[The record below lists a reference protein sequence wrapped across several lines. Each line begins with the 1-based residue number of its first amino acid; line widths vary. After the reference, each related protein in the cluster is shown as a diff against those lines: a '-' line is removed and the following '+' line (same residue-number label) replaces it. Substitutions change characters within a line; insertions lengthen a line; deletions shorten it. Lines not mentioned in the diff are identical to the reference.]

1 MQHIQAP
8 LRQGVARRLALGTVE
23 EVGVQLVICEKPSVA
38 ADVARALSSSHKF
51 EKTEWGF
58 SSPDVLVAAAAGH
71 LVSELYPEE
80 YDEKYKVWSYESLP
94 VIPERVM
101 YKPRDAR
108 AAQRLKLLAELL
120 RREDVTEIVN
130 ACDAGRE
137 GELIFKLIVQYA
149 KVPGKSISR
158 AWFSS
163 MTSQA
168 ILAAFSSLK
177 PDAEMQPL
185 EAAARCR
192 AEADWLVGM
201 NATRAASCTLGG
213 GRLTL
218 SLGRVQT
225 PTLALV
231 VARDLEIES
240 FVTQDYFQVEATF
253 LAPSGSYK
261 GLWRAGRDT
270 TDSDRF
276 STRPD
281 AESLTSRVKS
291 ATRFFVD
298 AVEVKQEDVA
308 PPRLFDLTD
317 LQREAN
323 KKYGMTATRTLAAAQ
338 SCYEIHKVLSYP
350 RTDSR
355 YITADMGS
363 VIGALVNRV
372 KTADQSYSA
381 AADAVLG
388 ALDPKVIINDAKVTD
403 HHAII
408 PTDAPHDLSKLSEE
422 ERRVYDLVARRMLA
436 ALLPAQR
443 LERTVVWTV
452 AQTATGDENF
462 RSAGRREIT
471 TGWRLAWPES
481 STEKPKKG
489 PKAEVDEEEQ
499 EDEATDRQELPA
511 VTPTTTVKLTD
522 IQTKAKQTKPPA
534 RFTEASLLGAL
545 ASAGRLVDDDELA
558 DAMKERG
565 LGTPATR
572 ASIMERLVDVEYI
585 VRHGRQLRA
594 TDKGRGVIVALGSH
608 PLTLPDLTGGW
619 EQRLRDMERSGPD
632 AVDAL
637 RSSFSAD
644 VKQFTR
650 EVCAGF
656 KDSTPEQMRAGR
668 RKIADCPIPECSGTV
683 VEGKQAWGCDTYK
696 SKEETGCGLV
706 VWKSQSG
713 KSVTEKQLLVRLED
727 IRSGKA
733 EPPKPR
739 GERVVVAPCPTSGCA
754 GEILEREKSWGCSSW
769 KSQKETGCGYVIW
782 RKNSDGTEMTSEA
795 AILLIGA
802 GETNAKPKAPAFAP
816 CPRCKGD
823 VVDRGKFYGCNSWQ
837 SASKTGCGTTVWKNQ
852 AGKDLTAEEVVTQLK
867 AMTGTKATRRTSKK
881 AV

>member
-1 MQHIQAP
+1 M
-8 LRQGVARRLALGTVE
+8 
-23 EVGVQLVICEKPSVA
+23 QLVICEKPSVA

-58 SSPDVLVAAAAGH
+58 ASQDVLVAAAAGH

-80 YDEKYKVWSYESLP
+80 YDEKYKVWSYDTLP

-108 AAQRLKLLAELL
+108 AAQRLKLLAGLL
-120 RREDVTEIVN
+120 RRDDVTEVVN

-137 GELIFKLIVQYA
+137 GELIFKLIAQYA
-149 KVPGKSISR
+149 KVSGKTISR

-168 ILAAFSSLK
+168 ILAAFAALK
-177 PDAEMQPL
+177 PDVEMKPL

-240 FVTQDYFQVEATF
+240 FTPQDYFQIEATF
-253 LAPSGSYK
+253 LAKSGTYK
-261 GLWRAGRDT
+261 GSWRSGH
-270 TDSDRF
+270 DSEALDRF
-276 STRPD
+276 SSLED
-281 AESLTSRVKS
+281 AEALLNRVKS

-298 AVEVKQEDVA
+298 AVEVRQEDVA

-323 KKYGMTATRTLAAAQ
+323 KKYGMTATKTLAAAQ
-338 SCYEIHKVLSYP
+338 ACYETHKVLSYP

-355 YITADMGS
+355 YITADMS
-363 VIGALVNRV
+363 SLIGALVKRV
-372 KTADQSYSA
+372 KAADPIYTA

-388 ALDPKVIINDAKVTD
+388 ALDPKVIVNDAKVND

-408 PTDAPHDLSKLSEE
+408 PTDAAHDLSKLSED
-422 ERRVYDLVARRMLA
+422 ERRVYDLVTRRMLA
-436 ALLPAQR
+436 ALLPPQR
-443 LERTVVWTV
+443 LERTIVWTV
-452 AQTATGDENF
+452 AQTVTGNENF
-462 RSAGRREIT
+462 RSAGRRELE

-481 STEKPKKG
+481 SAEKPKRG
-489 PKAEVDEEEQ
+489 SKAEADEDES
-499 EDEATDRQELPA
+499 EDEATESQELPA
-511 VTPTTTVKLTD
+511 VAQNESVQLKD
-522 IQTKAKQTKPPA
+522 GQTKAKQTKPPA

-545 ASAGRLVDDDELA
+545 ASAGRLVGDDELA

-585 VRHGRQLRA
+585 ARHGRQLRA
-594 TDKGRGVIVALGSH
+594 TDKGRGVIIALGSH

-619 EQRLRDMERSGPD
+619 EQRLRDMERSDPD
-632 AVDAL
+632 SVEEL
-637 RSSFSAD
+637 RASFSAD
-644 VKQFTR
+644 VKQFAR

-668 RKIADCPIPECSGTV
+668 RKIADCPMPECSGTV
-683 VEGKQAWGCDTYK
+683 VEGKKAWGCDTYK
-696 SKEETGCGLV
+696 SKEDTGCGLV
-706 VWKSQSG
+706 IWKTQSG
-713 KSVTEKQLLVRLED
+713 KSVTEKQLVVRLED
-727 IRSGKA
+727 IRTGKA
-733 EPPKPR
+733 EPPKPP
-739 GERVVVAPCPTSGCA
+739 GERVVVAPCPTAGCS

-769 KSQKETGCGYVIW
+769 KSPKEVGCGYVVW
-782 RKNSDGTEMTSEA
+782 RKNSDGTEVSTEA
-795 AILLIGA
+795 ALTFISSGT
-802 GETNAKPKAPAFAP
+802 TNAKPKPAAFSA
-816 CPRCKGD
+816 CPRCKGE
-823 VVDRGKFYGCNSWQ
+823 VIDRGKFYGCNSWQ
-837 SASKTGCGTTVWKNQ
+837 SPTKKGCGTTVWKIQ
-852 AGKDLTAEEVVTQLK
+852 DGKEVSPEEVTAQLE
-867 AMTGTKATRRTSKK
+867 AMRGTKATKK
-881 AV
+881 TTKRS